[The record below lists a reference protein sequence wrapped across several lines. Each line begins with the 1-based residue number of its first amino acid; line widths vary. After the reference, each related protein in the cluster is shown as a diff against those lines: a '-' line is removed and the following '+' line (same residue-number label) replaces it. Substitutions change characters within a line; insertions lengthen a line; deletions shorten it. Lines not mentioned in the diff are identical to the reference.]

1 MHGHNAPPVSLGTP
15 APDFCLPATDG
26 RTYSLS
32 DIAGPKGTVIAF
44 ISNHCPYVKDA
55 RFPVSVSTR

>member
-1 MHGHNAPPVSLGTP
+1 MAATPPPVSLGTP